1 MAKRARIEGDSVEVK
16 EILSLIKNTL
26 LMYEVA
32 YHGRFYVLD
41 PYLNILTVRDE
52 SIQEIERKTHFIS
65 TAYANPPEGSGL
77 KRLRMVDADLA
88 NSIVWSYLNFS
99 HTGDQLKR
107 YLRMGMYPN
116 ECPVIHSLDHTCLDF
131 ICSKYNANED
141 DLYKTW
147 LYYFLRR
154 YDNLYVQQT
163 IYVNYLYKICYWK
176 KRIMFDPNSLNYSLL
191 SPLYGGER
199 AGLMLIALARNR
211 PKRENIFAQFPRD
224 LVRMIFDWVEWSLPD
239 ML

>member
-1 MAKRARIEGDSVEVK
+1 MSKRARIEGDSVEVK

-32 YHGRFYVLD
+32 YRGRFYVLD

-52 SIQEIERKTHFIS
+52 SIQEIERKAHFIS
-65 TAYANPPEGSGL
+65 TAYANPPKGLDL

-107 YLRMGMYPN
+107 YLRMGIYPN
-116 ECPVIHSLDHTCLDF
+116 ECPMIHLAHHTCLDF
-131 ICSKYNANED
+131 ICSNYSANED
-141 DLYKTW
+141 ELYKTW

-163 IYVNYLYKICYWK
+163 IYVSYLYKICYWK
-176 KRIMFDPNSLNYSLL
+176 KRIMFDSNSLNYSLL
-191 SPLYGGER
+191 APYYGGER
-199 AGLMLIALARNR
+199 AGLMVISLARNR
-211 PKRENIFAQFPRD
+211 PKGENIFAQFPRD